1 MAGTGVVGKAQPEQ
15 LSIVMQSLLYWEQEK
30 LKALQL
36 EEIRR
41 RQIRCKPDF
50 GFSGCLARW
59 ERRLR
64 RRLGRVQIML
74 EDLPPFTEEQR

>member
-1 MAGTGVVGKAQPEQ
+1 MQKTQNEQQ

-36 EEIRR
+36 DEIRR
-41 RQIRCKPDF
+41 RDIRCKPHF
-50 GFSGCLARW
+50 GFSACLARW

-64 RRLGRVQIML
+64 RRLGRVQIVL
-74 EDLPPFTEEQR
+74 EDLPQQN

>member
-1 MAGTGVVGKAQPEQ
+1 MAAGMAMEKTPQEQ

-41 RQIRCKPDF
+41 RDIRCKPDF
-50 GFSGCLARW
+50 GFSSCLARW

-64 RRLGRVQIML
+64 RRLGQVQIVM
-74 EDLPPFTEEQR
+74 EDLPPSAEQ

>member
-1 MAGTGVVGKAQPEQ
+1 MEKTQEQ
-15 LSIVMQSLLYWEQEK
+15 LSIVMQSLRYWEQEK

-36 EEIRR
+36 EEVRR
-41 RQIRCKPDF
+41 RDIRCKPHF

-64 RRLGRVQIML
+64 RRLGQVQIVL
-74 EDLPPFTEEQR
+74 EDLPPSAEQQ

>member
-1 MAGTGVVGKAQPEQ
+1 MEKTQPQQ

-41 RQIRCKPDF
+41 RDIRCKPHF

-64 RRLGRVQIML
+64 RRLGQVQIVM
-74 EDLPPFTEEQR
+74 EDLARSTAEQQ

>member
-1 MAGTGVVGKAQPEQ
+1 MEKNQPQQ

-50 GFSGCLARW
+50 GFSGCLERW

-64 RRLGRVQIML
+64 RRLGQVQIVM
-74 EDLPPFTEEQR
+74 EDLPPSTEEQR